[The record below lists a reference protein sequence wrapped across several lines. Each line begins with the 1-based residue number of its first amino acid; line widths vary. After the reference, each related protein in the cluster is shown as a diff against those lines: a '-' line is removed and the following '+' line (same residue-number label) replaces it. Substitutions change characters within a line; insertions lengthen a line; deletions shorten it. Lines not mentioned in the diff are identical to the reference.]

1 MIWLILS
8 LVAGAALYLALNK
21 QQLSSTAVMTLA
33 GVVAAIIGV
42 LLFVMVKQAGLRAP
56 GDDDAAVTGV
66 ELRDIDVGL
75 DPLFSDNPPEFF
87 KITGWVRNG
96 RTVGAL
102 TTLRLRVR
110 MQKCPAAA
118 GQDCETVAD
127 ETTTFRIDVPP
138 EQTRALS
145 QTVAIRNAPTINSPR
160 WQVDVVGA
168 EFR

>member
-42 LLFVMVKQAGLRAP
+42 LLIVMVKQAGLRAP

-75 DPLFSDNPPEFF
+75 DPSSPATRRSSSRSRAGCG
-87 KITGWVRNG
+87 TGAR
-96 RTVGAL
+96 
-102 TTLRLRVR
+102 
-110 MQKCPAAA
+110 
-118 GQDCETVAD
+118 
-127 ETTTFRIDVPP
+127 
-138 EQTRALS
+138 S
-145 QTVAIRNAPTINSPR
+145 APSPR
-160 WQVDVVGA
+160 SG
-168 EFR
+168 